1 MEGILFPGQTRANAS
16 GCERRV
22 QDRIGRTGE
31 LRRDIMAPKQKRRSV
46 MDTLRDLLDK
56 LNQLGPLLGPRS
68 LQPVPVPVRNPERR
82 RR

>member
-1 MEGILFPGQTRANAS
+1 
-16 GCERRV
+16 
-22 QDRIGRTGE
+22 
-31 LRRDIMAPKQKRRSV
+31 MAPKQKRRSV